1 MSVATILDELKS
13 TLAEQME
20 IFVRASTEV
29 KESSAIINKTQA
41 AIAALEGNPLSGYE
55 GSSNFYRPGAIEEV
69 ATFPMT
75 AQAAEKKRDEILHM
89 FPPPTVEPGF
99 FYDSDG
105 VLRPVG
111 WDASLNTAEPIPT
124 YKLPPLPTEDFADA
138 GDLLG
143 LRG

>member
-1 MSVATILDELKS
+1 MSLQGILDELKATLAIETEIFTRS
-13 TLAEQME
+13 TL
-20 IFVRASTEV
+20 EV
-29 KESSAIINKTQA
+29 QESSAIINKTQA
-41 AIAALEGNPLSGYE
+41 AIAALEGSAVAPYNLPNSAPESVLRTSGYMQPTPNAPE
-55 GSSNFYRPGAIEEV
+55 Q
-69 ATFPMT
+69 PM
-75 AQAAEKKRDEILHM
+75 A
-89 FPPPTVEPGF
+89 EPGF